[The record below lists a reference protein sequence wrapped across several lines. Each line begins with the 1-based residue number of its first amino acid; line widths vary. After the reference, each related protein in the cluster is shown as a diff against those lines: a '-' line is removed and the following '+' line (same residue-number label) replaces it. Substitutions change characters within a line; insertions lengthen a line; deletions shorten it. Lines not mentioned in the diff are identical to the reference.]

1 MYMDNLK
8 VLGFK
13 GEIDSVNVTLDL
25 INSIKKDGEI
35 IQLLN
40 ADQAYLAFE
49 RGENLAKD
57 ISVEIVLRCSAQRQ
71 ISKAFNILGLKEG
84 PMNLCAVLINCD
96 YSDELS
102 DIFTLDNSVLIPDV
116 DKLKK
121 VYNINDFEL
130 EKMSVEDIIVDR
142 ITKLTV
148 DY

>member
-1 MYMDNLK
+1 
-8 VLGFK
+8 
-13 GEIDSVNVTLDL
+13 
-25 INSIKKDGEI
+25 
-35 IQLLN
+35 
-40 ADQAYLAFE
+40 
-49 RGENLAKD
+49 
-57 ISVEIVLRCSAQRQ
+57 
-71 ISKAFNILGLKEG
+71 
-84 PMNLCAVLINCD
+84 MNLCAVLINCD